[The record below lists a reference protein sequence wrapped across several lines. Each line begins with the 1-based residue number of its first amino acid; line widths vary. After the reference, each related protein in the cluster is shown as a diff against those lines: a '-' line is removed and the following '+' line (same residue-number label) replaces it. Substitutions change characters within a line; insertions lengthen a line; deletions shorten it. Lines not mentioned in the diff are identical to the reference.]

1 MAVEVSQVALGLPSG
16 WLVGAQTV
24 GAFTQ
29 NADADVT
36 SVGVVQVAQVYMTAG
51 TGAVVRDATAAQT
64 VGAFTQTA
72 TAERVSAVA
81 VDVSW
86 VTLQMPDSAVG
97 TNDATAG
104 QTVGS
109 FITVGS
115 MTDIIGSISGGGTIS
130 NELPHRST
138 AAAQAVSAF
147 QTSASA
153 GEEGTLGPALLQAQQ
168 FVAAFTQA
176 ASADAR
182 ADASATQTVSD
193 FTTSAYMY
201 DVTPPRKGHGGGGR
215 HFPKIRRQGK
225 RFLAEVEGV
234 TIVADTLAELQR
246 KVQQLVRDV
255 VESVKEAVQA
265 PRKATKVVEVAD
277 PVPVTPEP
285 IPVAEVERMVS
296 DFIAQQQAL
305 VDQYQ
310 AEVANLKLASVAN
323 TASLKA
329 SMMREVEARVAQAS
343 SDMDAVVALLMDE
356 SIPMES
362 PGVSVNVMLPRPL
375 EKPKPEPQE
384 LNEVVASKGK
394 GLGDALTAALSD
406 IVKSAGE
413 EHKTHADEKV
423 KPLMSKM
430 DELRAEIDRLRA
442 PREVVRDE
450 KGRATHVMIGDEL
463 REIRR
468 DKAGRIQGI

>member
-1 MAVEVSQVALGLPSG
+1 MSL
-16 WLVGAQTV
+16 
-24 GAFTQ
+24 
-29 NADADVT
+29 
-36 SVGVVQVAQVYMTAG
+36 
-51 TGAVVRDATAAQT
+51 
-64 VGAFTQTA
+64 
-72 TAERVSAVA
+72 
-81 VDVSW
+81 
-86 VTLQMPDSAVG
+86 TLLHK
-97 TNDATAG
+97 
-104 QTVGS
+104 
-109 FITVGS
+109 F
-115 MTDIIGSISGGGTIS
+115 
-130 NELPHRST
+130 
-138 AAAQAVSAF
+138 
-147 QTSASA
+147 
-153 GEEGTLGPALLQAQQ
+153 
-168 FVAAFTQA
+168 
-176 ASADAR
+176 
-182 ADASATQTVSD
+182 
-193 FTTSAYMY
+193 
-201 DVTPPRKGHGGGGR
+201 
-215 HFPKIRRQGK
+215 
-225 RFLAEVEGV
+225 
-234 TIVADTLAELQR
+234 TLAELQR
-246 KVQQLVRDV
+246 KVQKLIRDV
-255 VESVKEAVQA
+255 VEKVKEAVHP
-265 PRKATKVVEVAD
+265 PRAVAKVVPVAD

-375 EKPKPEPQE
+375 ERPKPEPQE

-450 KGRATHVMIGDEL
+450 KGKATHVMIGDEL